1 MSPPTFEPALLT
13 PQPADA
19 PGRFASFADYHEL
32 YRSGAATPLNVVD
45 ALLPLIRRDVTHP
58 TDYSV
63 AWLDIHVD
71 EV

>member
-1 MSPPTFEPALLT
+1 MTFEPELLVA
-13 PQPADA
+13 QPADA

-32 YRSGAATPLNVVD
+32 YRSGEATPLQVVE
-45 ALLPLIRRDVTHP
+45 ALLPLIRRDVEKP
-58 TDYSV
+58 TEYSI